1 MGFVGLYKRLSRV
14 GFICIQT
21 GGPYILIVQL
31 KSRFVKTFYEITY
44 KNFKTL
50 DKSLQSTYNGNIM
63 ANYLAEKK
71 DRNLTE
77 KQQSFLNH
85 LVETGGD
92 FKKSAELAGYSG
104 NHYQVLRSLREEVVD
119 LASDVLAREA
129 PTAAF
134 KIIEVMKSDKPVPQA
149 NNKLQAAQTILD
161 RVGVSKTDRI
171 DVNHTASNGIFI
183 LPEKKA
189 INVPEADYEEINDED
204 ISN

>member
-1 MGFVGLYKRLSRV
+1 M
-14 GFICIQT
+14 
-21 GGPYILIVQL
+21 
-31 KSRFVKTFYEITY
+31 
-44 KNFKTL
+44 
-50 DKSLQSTYNGNIM
+50 STY
-63 ANYLAEKK
+63 LQEKK

-77 KQQSFLNH
+77 KQQAFLYN

-92 FKKSAELAGYSG
+92 FKKLAELAGYSG
-104 NHYQVLRSLREEVVD
+104 NHYQVLKSLKEEVVD

-134 KIIEVMKSDKPVPQA
+134 KIIEVMKSNKPVPQA

-171 DVNHTASNGIFI
+171 DVNHNTGGGIFI

-189 INVPEADYEEINDED
+189 IELDEGDYED
-204 ISN
+204 ISD